1 MSLLTIQNL
10 ANLKKIWEQ
19 LIWEQLKIILI
30 FEIVVLFKED
40 DKFDESAALANLIET
55 YGQVKEAVTLSESGQ
70 KKRKGIDKDAEDET
84 VTADD
89 KDEKDEKVKKV
100 KAAVIVAVSIIPII
114 SSSVAFIW
122 MALI

>member
-1 MSLLTIQNL
+1 
-10 ANLKKIWEQ
+10 
-19 LIWEQLKIILI
+19 
-30 FEIVVLFKED
+30 VLFKED

-70 KKRKGIDKDAEDET
+70 KKRKGIDKDTEDET

-114 SSSVAFIW
+114 TSSVAFI
-122 MALI
+122 